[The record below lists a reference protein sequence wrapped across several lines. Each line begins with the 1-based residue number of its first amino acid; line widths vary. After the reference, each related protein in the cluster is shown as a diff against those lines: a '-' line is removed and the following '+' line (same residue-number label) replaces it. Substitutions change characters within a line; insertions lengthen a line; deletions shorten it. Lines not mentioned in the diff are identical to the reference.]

1 MDADALTALSLLE
14 AADEVRA
21 RRVSPVELTR
31 ACLDRIERLN
41 PRLNAFITVTADAA
55 LEAAANAEREI
66 GDGDWRGPLHGIP
79 IALKD
84 LYDTAGVLTTAGSGL
99 YAERVPDADAEVV
112 RRLSDAG
119 AISLG
124 KLNMHEFA
132 YGGTSHISHFG
143 PPRNP
148 WDTERIAGGSS
159 GGSAAAVA
167 AGLCFGALGSDT
179 GGSIRQPAAMC
190 GIVGLKPTYGRV
202 SIRGVIP
209 LSWSLDHAGP
219 MTRTV
224 ADATAMLQ
232 VLAGYDAED
241 ATTVDL
247 PVPDYSSALERDAG
261 SLRVGIP
268 RVHFYE
274 DLDGELEACLDAALG
289 VMSELAATTVD
300 VDLPDIATLRQ
311 ISGPVLQ
318 AEAYAYHANDVA
330 ERPGLYDPDTLG
342 RIQRGG
348 EVSTRDY
355 IFARRELDRVRREVQ
370 PVFEQVDVLITPTTP
385 VPAPT
390 LEESAG
396 DIGLMT
402 LRNTSPFNAYG
413 LPTVS
418 IPAGFTASGL
428 PVGLQVT
435 GKPFDEGTVLRV
447 ARAFERATEWGS
459 RRPPV

>member
-14 AADEVRA
+14 AAEEVRA
-21 RRVSPVELTR
+21 RRVSPIELTR
-31 ACLDRIERLN
+31 ACLDRIERLDPQIN
-41 PRLNAFITVTADAA
+41 CFITVTADAA
-55 LEAAANAEREI
+55 LEAATRAESEI
-66 GDGDWRGPLHGIP
+66 GDGEWRGPLHGVP

-84 LYDTAGVLTTAGSGL
+84 LYDTAGVLTTAASGL
-99 YAERVPDADAEVV
+99 YAERVPDVDAEVV

-119 AISLG
+119 AIMLG

-202 SIRGVIP
+202 SLRGVIP

-224 ADATAMLQ
+224 ADAAAMLG
-232 VLAGYDAED
+232 VLAGYDARD
-241 ATTVDL
+241 PTTVDL
-247 PVPDYSSALERDAG
+247 PVPDYSSALEGAIG
-261 SLRVGIP
+261 PLRVGIP

-274 DLDGELEACLDAALG
+274 DLDGELEACLDAALE
-289 VMSELAATTVD
+289 VVSRLATTTID
-300 VDLPDIATLRQ
+300 VELPDIASLRQ
-311 ISGPVLQ
+311 ISGPVFQ
-318 AEAYAYHANDVA
+318 SEAYAYHANDVA
-330 ERPGLYDPDTLG
+330 ERPELYDLDTLG
-342 RIQRGG
+342 RIQRGA

-355 IFARRELDRVRREVQ
+355 IAARRELDRVRRDVQ
-370 PVFEQVDVLITPTTP
+370 QVFEGVDVLITPTTP
-385 VPAPT
+385 VPAPP
-390 LEESAG
+390 LEESGG
-396 DIGLMT
+396 DIGLLT
-402 LRNTSPFNAYG
+402 LRNTSPFNAYS
-413 LPTVS
+413 LPTIS
-418 IPAGFTASGL
+418 IPAGFTPSGL
-428 PVGLQVT
+428 PVGLQVS
-435 GKPFDEGTVLRV
+435 GKPFDEDTVLRV

-459 RRPPV
+459 RRPPM